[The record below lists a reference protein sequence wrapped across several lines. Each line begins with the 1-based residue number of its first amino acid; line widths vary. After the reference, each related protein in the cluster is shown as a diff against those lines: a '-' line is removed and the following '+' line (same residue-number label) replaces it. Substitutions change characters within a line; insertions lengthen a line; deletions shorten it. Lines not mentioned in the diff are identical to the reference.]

1 MHLKKKLA
9 LSIALGF
16 GAWLVHCRELLHVKS
31 RRKLISSLSAGCAAI
46 RKDTT
51 VPGMGDGRD
60 YTCELVPSTQQH
72 DIGTPY

>member
-9 LSIALGF
+9 LSVALGF
-16 GAWLVHCRELLHVKS
+16 GAYT
-31 RRKLISSLSAGCAAI
+31 GCAAI

-60 YTCELVPSTQQH
+60 YTCDLVPSTQQH